1 MCPTKRIAIVVL
13 GLALISGLVAAF
25 VWRATP
31 PGRVYAV
38 DEVQFALQRNPRA
51 WVGRTVLVRGW
62 STAAASSMGCTTRI
76 TPASCLRTWLL
87 LTPTFP
93 YAGPPALAFSV
104 LLPRGSAVPT
114 GVDEGTDLA
123 MGLHT
128 LPGMGSS
135 VFRWS
140 GSRTLRVRLTT
151 STALCATPPP
161 CGVLVP

>member
-1 MCPTKRIAIVVL
+1 MPRRSAIVVL
-13 GLALISGLVAAF
+13 GLALVSGLVAAF

-51 WVGRTVLVRGW
+51 WVGHTVLVRSW
-62 STAAASSMGCTTRI
+62 STATASGMSCTTHI
-76 TPASCLRTWLL
+76 TPASCQQVWLL

-104 LLPRGSAVPT
+104 LLPRGSTVPT
-114 GVDEGTDLA
+114 GVDEGTDLS
-123 MGLHT
+123 MSLHT

-135 VFRWS
+135 ILRWS

-151 STALCATPPP
+151 SAALCATPPP